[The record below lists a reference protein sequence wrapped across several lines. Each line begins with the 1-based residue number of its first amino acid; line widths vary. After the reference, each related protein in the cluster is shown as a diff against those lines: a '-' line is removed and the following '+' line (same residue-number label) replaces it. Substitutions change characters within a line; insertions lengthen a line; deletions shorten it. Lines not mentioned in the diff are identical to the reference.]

1 MRYLF
6 LLLFLSGCCS
16 LCPPKIVYV
25 AAECPKPSMLP
36 ASPDYTSEDLSDT
49 ASGKETIEAFV
60 LDLETCQNHAD
71 QLEIIVNAYGAAYQE
86 YKTRNP
92 APPK

>member
-1 MRYLF
+1 MKYLI
-6 LLLFLSGCCS
+6 LCLFLSGCCS

-36 ASPDYTSEDLSDT
+36 SSPSYKTDDLLDT
-49 ASGKETIEAFV
+49 ATSKQTIEAYV
-60 LDLETCQNHAD
+60 IDLEVCQGHTE
-71 QLEIIVNAYGAAYQE
+71 QLENILNAYGAAYRE
-86 YKTRNP
+86 YTRNP